1 MVPPKSG
8 QRSICT
14 FLADNVD
21 INEHT
26 FDGIGTFHATQVAA
40 WQRGPPKGNLLSG
53 VEIHGKSN
61 PLNIPREMNDVIPP
75 TRKGVTDRP
84 FDGAFS
90 TDTSLKQ
97 PEECHTAVDASAKD
111 MAFFLCRSTQKP
123 VPTWTW
129 YNKMASTVNPK
140 KTTVGYLPIIQ
151 APASELDTL
160 NTVVKRVFHLAK
172 SINQKHVVLTVDEA
186 LYPELKWSVE
196 DYNEVLIPCLRGLHV
211 AMNFLG
217 VIGRHMNDSGLV
229 EVWVESDLLSTNAAH
244 QVITGK
250 GYARAIRA
258 HKITLQV
265 LWRLLPRLHG
275 FLEKVDLELMAELEE
290 LESTKIDAAQ
300 IALLVRKLSSEKFQ
314 HTVKEF
320 ATDLIAGDP
329 NVAFWWQYMNI
340 VTILLCFTRAHR
352 DGLWDLHLYAFSQ
365 MLPFFF
371 RYDHINYARWG
382 SVYLA
387 EMSILPP
394 EVLQEFQQGNFVV
407 KKLIENLI
415 KIQQIRVLN
424 GRMPLARNMVA

>member
-1 MVPPKSG
+1 
-8 QRSICT
+8 
-14 FLADNVD
+14 
-21 INEHT
+21 
-26 FDGIGTFHATQVAA
+26 
-40 WQRGPPKGNLLSG
+40 
-53 VEIHGKSN
+53 
-61 PLNIPREMNDVIPP
+61 
-75 TRKGVTDRP
+75 
-84 FDGAFS
+84 
-90 TDTSLKQ
+90 
-97 PEECHTAVDASAKD
+97 
-111 MAFFLCRSTQKP
+111 
-123 VPTWTW
+123 
-129 YNKMASTVNPK
+129 
-140 KTTVGYLPIIQ
+140 
-151 APASELDTL
+151 
-160 NTVVKRVFHLAK
+160 
-172 SINQKHVVLTVDEA
+172 
-186 LYPELKWSVE
+186 
-196 DYNEVLIPCLRGLHV
+196 
-211 AMNFLG
+211 
-217 VIGRHMNDSGLV
+217 
-229 EVWVESDLLSTNAAH
+229 
-244 QVITGK
+244 
-250 GYARAIRA
+250 
-258 HKITLQV
+258 
-265 LWRLLPRLHG
+265 
-275 FLEKVDLELMAELEE
+275 MAELEE